1 VQRYWTSGHESAG
14 EERKLEDEQSPFVF
28 PSCSQT
34 MAYLQWWKAW
44 KKKIMSKRNK
54 EKEYYDYKTLQSRD
68 LLQRLRVSYYIQ
80 YT

>member
-14 EERKLEDEQSPFVF
+14 EERKLEDEQSPFIF

-34 MAYLQWWKAW
+34 LAYLQWWKAW
-44 KKKIMSKRNK
+44 KKKIISKSNK
-54 EKEYYDYKTLQSRD
+54 EKDYYETLQSRD

-80 YT
+80 YL